1 MQREKLIIFAT
12 VLVDVIGFGI
22 VIPILPFYVTEFGV
36 SASVVTLLFASF
48 SFFSFFSSPFLGS
61 LSDQI
66 GRRPVLVLSIVS
78 TAVGWFVFASARVV
92 WVLFLGRIIDGVAA
106 GNFTIAQS
114 YIVDI
119 SKDEKERTSNLGMI
133 SAVFGVGF
141 LLGPILGGILSKVS
155 HAFPFWIG
163 GVMAL
168 INAIGAFFFLPESH
182 TVRDSSKSISV
193 DPFAPF
199 KRAAANKP
207 LQPLFVTWALFALAF
222 VAGQSVFAL
231 FAKDVFGFNAFQA
244 GMAFTFI
251 GVIVVVNQAG
261 LLNPFWLKRYDLP
274 TLELIMLIILTVGLG
289 LFAFEIL
296 ALFYLGLVALGT
308 GQAVL
313 RVVITSQVAGA
324 SDPAAKGA
332 TIGILSAIMSA
343 SMVVAPVVAGYLFEI
358 NYKLPYLLA
367 VLMLLVAVGIVIRRR
382 GVLAAATGFKVKGMV

>member
-61 LSDQI
+61 LSDRI

-231 FAKDVFGFNAFQA
+231 FTKDVFGFNAFQA

-261 LLNPFWLKRYDLP
+261 LLNLFWLKRYDLP

>member
-1 MQREKLIIFAT
+1 MKREKLIIFAT

-61 LSDQI
+61 LSDRI
-66 GRRPVLVLSIVS
+66 GRRPVLILSIVS
-78 TAVGWFVFASARVV
+78 TAIGWFVFASASAV

-119 SKDEKERTSNLGMI
+119 SRDEKERTSNLGMI

-155 HAFPFWIG
+155 HSFPFWIAG
-163 GVMAL
+163 IMAL

-182 TVRDSSKSISV
+182 PTRDASKPITM
-193 DPFAPF
+193 DPFAPL
-199 KRAAANKP
+199 RWAAANRP
-207 LQPLFVTWALFALAF
+207 LRPLFITWALFALAF
-222 VAGQSVFAL
+222 VTGQSVFAL
-231 FAKDVFGFNAFQA
+231 FTKDVFGFNAFQA
-244 GMAFTFI
+244 GMAFTLI
-251 GVIVVVNQAG
+251 GVVVVVNQAG
-261 LLNPFWLKRYDLP
+261 LLNRFWLKRFDLP
-274 TLELIMLIILTVGLG
+274 TLELIMLVILTVGLG
-289 LFAFEIL
+289 LFVFEVL
-296 ALFYLGLVALGT
+296 MLFYVGLIALGT

-324 SDPAAKGA
+324 SDPATKGA

-343 SMVVAPVVAGYLFEI
+343 SMVVAPIAAGYLFEI
-358 NYKLPYLLA
+358 DHILPYVLA
-367 VLMLLVAVGIVIRRR
+367 VLMLLVAVRVVVRRR
-382 GVLAAATGFKVKGMV
+382 GALAAATESNAGETA